1 MAYSEPLAD
10 RVRAL
15 LGDRDD
21 VAERPM
27 FGGLTF
33 MVAGH
38 MCCGVHG
45 DELIVRLHPDDEDA
59 ALERPHARP
68 MDFTSRPM
76 RGFVTIAPD
85 GVKGRALRAWIALA
99 VAHAE
104 TQPPKRMQANP
115 RMNSG
120 QQDGNATAAVTRS
133 GASRSLAD
141 PPEAR

>member
-1 MAYSEPLAD
+1 MAYSEALAD

-15 LGDRDD
+15 LKDRDD

-45 DELIVRLHPDDEDA
+45 DELIVRLRPDDEAA
-59 ALERPHARP
+59 ALSRPHART
-68 MDFTSRPM
+68 MDFTTRPM
-76 RGFVTIAPD
+76 RGFVTVATE
-85 GVKGRALRAWIALA
+85 GVTGEALPSWVALA

-104 TQPPKRMQANP
+104 TQPPK
-115 RMNSG
+115 G
-120 QQDGNATAAVTRS
+120 TR
-133 GASRSLAD
+133 
-141 PPEAR
+141 